1 MITRVMFDRILTG
14 TVLISFVYLLLF
26 YTNTYIFYS
35 ILSLLFVYAFYEW
48 LSMTDI
54 TNIKKMLYLLIL
66 ALCMFSL
73 YIYITPV
80 LLIFILYLSLVFW
93 IIIIILLKNYK
104 LLLNV
109 MSRNYL
115 SIGLFIFLTSWLC
128 VISLNNLDNKLYFE
142 LSLSS
147 DNLDSVTVYHF
158 LFIII
163 LISLSDISGYLI
175 GKKFGRTK
183 LIEKISPNK
192 TIEGF
197 IASIFVPTAIFY
209 VYFIIILS
217 YPFFILDLIFMILCC
232 IFCTV
237 GDLAV
242 SSYKRAFS
250 VKDSGNFLPGHG
262 GLLDRLD
269 SYLPTVFIY
278 KFWMFL

>member
-1 MITRVMFDRILTG
+1 MTTRVMFDRFLTG
-14 TVLISFVYLLLF
+14 TVLISFAYLLLF
-26 YTNTYIFYS
+26 YTNTYIFYI
-35 ILSLLFVYAFYEW
+35 ILSLLFIYAFYEW
-48 LSMTDI
+48 LSMTEI
-54 TNIKKMLYLLIL
+54 TNMKKILYLLIL
-66 ALCMFSL
+66 ALCMFIL
-73 YIYITPV
+73 YIYITPE

-93 IIIIILLKNYK
+93 ITILILLKNYK
-104 LLLNV
+104 LLLNI

-115 SIGLFIFLTSWLC
+115 GIGLFIFLTSWLC

-147 DNLDSVTVYHF
+147 DNLDSVTAYHF
-158 LFIII
+158 LFIIT

-175 GKKFGRTK
+175 GKKFGKTK
-183 LIEKISPNK
+183 LIETVSPNK

-197 IASIFVPTAIFY
+197 MASIIIPTSIFY
-209 VYFIIILS
+209 IYFIVILS
-217 YPFFILDLIFMILCC
+217 YPFFILDLVFMILCC

-237 GDLAV
+237 GDLAI

>member
-73 YIYITPV
+73 YIYINPV

-109 MSRNYL
+109 MSRNYI
-115 SIGLFIFLTSWLC
+115 SIGFFIFLTSWLC

-147 DNLDSVTVYHF
+147 STSVG
-158 LFIII
+158 LFTSSIK
-163 LISLSDISGYLI
+163 YL
-175 GKKFGRTK
+175 
-183 LIEKISPNK
+183 
-192 TIEGF
+192 
-197 IASIFVPTAIFY
+197 
-209 VYFIIILS
+209 
-217 YPFFILDLIFMILCC
+217 FF
-232 IFCTV
+232 
-237 GDLAV
+237 
-242 SSYKRAFS
+242 K
-250 VKDSGNFLPGHG
+250 
-262 GLLDRLD
+262 
-269 SYLPTVFIY
+269 
-278 KFWMFL
+278 

>member
-1 MITRVMFDRILTG
+1 MITRVMFERFLTG
-14 TVLISFVYLLLF
+14 TALILFIYLLLF

-35 ILSLLFVYAFYEW
+35 ILTLLFVYAFYEW
-48 LSMTDI
+48 LSITDI
-54 TNIKKMLYLLIL
+54 TYRRKLLYLLFL
-66 ALCMFSL
+66 PLGMFFS
-73 YIYITPV
+73 YIFITPEF
-80 LLIFILYLSLVFW
+80 LIFIFYLSLTFW
-93 IIIIILLKNYK
+93 IIILYLLKNCR
-104 LLLNV
+104 LLLNL
-109 MSRNYL
+109 MSSNYL

-128 VISLNNLDNKLYFE
+128 IISLNNLDNKLYFE

-147 DNLDSVTVYHF
+147 DNLDSVTAYHF

-175 GKKFGRTK
+175 GRKFGKTK

-192 TIEGF
+192 TTEGF
-197 IASIFVPTAIFY
+197 IASIFIPTILFY
-209 VYFIIILS
+209 IYFIEILS
-217 YPFFILDLIFMILCC
+217 YPFFLLDLVFMIVCC
-232 IFCTV
+232 ISCTV

>member
-1 MITRVMFDRILTG
+1 MFERFLTG
-14 TVLISFVYLLLF
+14 TALIVFVYLLLF
-26 YTNTYIFYS
+26 YTNTYIFYI
-35 ILSLLFVYAFYEW
+35 ILSLLFIYAFYEW
-48 LSMTDI
+48 LSMTEI
-54 TNIKKMLYLLIL
+54 TNMKKILYLLIL
-66 ALCMFSL
+66 ALCMFIL
-73 YIYITPV
+73 YIYITPE

-93 IIIIILLKNYK
+93 ITILILLKNYK
-104 LLLNV
+104 LLLNI

-115 SIGLFIFLTSWLC
+115 GIGLFIFLTSWLC

-147 DNLDSVTVYHF
+147 DNLDSVTAYHF
-158 LFIII
+158 LFIIT

-175 GKKFGRTK
+175 GKKFGKTK
-183 LIEKISPNK
+183 LIETVSPNK

-197 IASIFVPTAIFY
+197 MASIIIPTSIFY
-209 VYFIIILS
+209 IYFIVILS
-217 YPFFILDLIFMILCC
+217 YPFFILDLVFMILCC

-237 GDLAV
+237 GDLAI

>member
-1 MITRVMFDRILTG
+1 
-14 TVLISFVYLLLF
+14 
-26 YTNTYIFYS
+26 
-35 ILSLLFVYAFYEW
+35 
-48 LSMTDI
+48 
-54 TNIKKMLYLLIL
+54 ML
-66 ALCMFSL
+66 
-73 YIYITPV
+73 
-80 LLIFILYLSLVFW
+80 
-93 IIIIILLKNYK
+93 
-104 LLLNV
+104 
-109 MSRNYL
+109 RNYL

-147 DNLDSVTVYHF
+147 DNLDSVTAYHF

-183 LIEKISPNK
+183 LIETISPNK
-192 TIEGF
+192 TTEGF
-197 IASIFVPTAIFY
+197 IASIVIPTAIFY
-209 VYFIIILS
+209 IYFIVILS
-217 YPFFILDLIFMILCC
+217 YPFFILDLVFVTLCC

>member
-1 MITRVMFDRILTG
+1 MFDRFLTG
-14 TVLISFVYLLLF
+14 TALISFVYLLLF

-54 TNIKKMLYLLIL
+54 TNMKKILYLLIL
-66 ALCMFSL
+66 ALCMYSL
-73 YIYITPV
+73 YIYITPG
-80 LLIFILYLSLVFW
+80 LLIFVLYLSLVFW
-93 IIIIILLKNYK
+93 IIIVILLKNYK

-128 VISLNNLDNKLYFE
+128 VISLNNLDNKLYFK

-147 DNLDSVTVYHF
+147 DNLDSITVYHF
-158 LFIII
+158 LFIIT

-209 VYFIIILS
+209 IYFIIILS
-217 YPFFILDLIFMILCC
+217 YPFFILDLVFMILCC

-250 VKDSGNFLPGHG
+250 VKDSGNILPGHG

>member
-1 MITRVMFDRILTG
+1 MITRVMFDRFLTG
-14 TVLISFVYLLLF
+14 TVLISFAYLLLF
-26 YTNTYIFYS
+26 YTNTYIFYI
-35 ILSLLFVYAFYEW
+35 ILSLLFIYAFYEW
-48 LSMTDI
+48 LSMTEI
-54 TNIKKMLYLLIL
+54 TNMKKILYLLIL

-73 YIYITPV
+73 YIYITPE

-93 IIIIILLKNYK
+93 ITILILLKNYK
-104 LLLNV
+104 LLLNI

-115 SIGLFIFLTSWLC
+115 GIGLFIFLTSWLC

-147 DNLDSVTVYHF
+147 DNLDSVTAYHF
-158 LFIII
+158 LFIIT

-175 GKKFGRTK
+175 GKKFGKTK
-183 LIEKISPNK
+183 LIETVSPNK

-197 IASIFVPTAIFY
+197 MASIIIPTSIFY
-209 VYFIIILS
+209 IYFIVILS
-217 YPFFILDLIFMILCC
+217 YPFFILDLVFMILCC

-237 GDLAV
+237 GDLAI

>member
-48 LSMTDI
+48 LSMTDM
-54 TNIKKMLYLLIL
+54 TNMKKILYLFTL
-66 ALCMFSL
+66 ALCMFSI
-73 YIYITPV
+73 YIYITPG

-93 IIIIILLKNYK
+93 IIILILLKNYK
-104 LLLNV
+104 LLLKV

-158 LFIII
+158 LFIIT

>member
-1 MITRVMFDRILTG
+1 MFERFLTG
-14 TVLISFVYLLLF
+14 TALIFFVYLLLF

-54 TNIKKMLYLLIL
+54 TNIRKILYLLFL
-66 ALCMFSL
+66 AFSMLIL
-73 YIYITPV
+73 YIYITPE
-80 LLIFILYLSLVFW
+80 LLIFIFYLSIIFW
-93 IIIIILLKNYK
+93 IIILILLKNYK
-104 LLLNV
+104 LLLNL
-109 MSRNYL
+109 MLRNYL

-128 VISLNNLDNKLYFE
+128 IISLNNLDNKLYFE

-147 DNLDSVTVYHF
+147 DNLDSVTAYHF

-163 LISLSDISGYLI
+163 LISLSDISGYFI

-183 LIEKISPNK
+183 LIETISPNK
-192 TIEGF
+192 TTEGF
-197 IASIFVPTAIFY
+197 IASIVIPTAIFY
-209 VYFIIILS
+209 IYFIVILS
-217 YPFFILDLIFMILCC
+217 YPFFILDLVFVILCC

-250 VKDSGNFLPGHG
+250 VKDSGNFY
-262 GLLDRLD
+262 RAMVV
-269 SYLPTVFIY
+269 Y
-278 KFWMFL
+278 

>member
-1 MITRVMFDRILTG
+1 MFERFLTG
-14 TVLISFVYLLLF
+14 TALIFFVYLLLF
-26 YTNTYIFYS
+26 YTNTYIFYC

-54 TNIKKMLYLLIL
+54 TNIRKILYLLFL
-66 ALCMFSL
+66 TFSMLIL
-73 YIYITPV
+73 YIYITPE
-80 LLIFILYLSLVFW
+80 LLIFIFYLSIIFW
-93 IIIIILLKNYK
+93 IIILILLKNYK
-104 LLLNV
+104 LLLNL
-109 MSRNYL
+109 MLRNYL

-128 VISLNNLDNKLYFE
+128 IISLNNLDNKLYFE

-147 DNLDSVTVYHF
+147 DNLDSVTAYHF

-183 LIEKISPNK
+183 LIETISPNK
-192 TIEGF
+192 TTEGF
-197 IASIFVPTAIFY
+197 IASIVIPTAIFY
-209 VYFIIILS
+209 IYFIVILS
-217 YPFFILDLIFMILCC
+217 YPFFILDLVFVTLCC

>member
-1 MITRVMFDRILTG
+1 MFDRFLTG
-14 TVLISFVYLLLF
+14 TVLISFAYLLLF
-26 YTNTYIFYS
+26 YTNTYIFYI
-35 ILSLLFVYAFYEW
+35 ILSLLFIYAFYEW
-48 LSMTDI
+48 LSMTEI
-54 TNIKKMLYLLIL
+54 TNMKKILYLLIL
-66 ALCMFSL
+66 ALCMFIL
-73 YIYITPV
+73 YIYITPE

-93 IIIIILLKNYK
+93 ITILILLKNYK
-104 LLLNV
+104 LLLNI

-115 SIGLFIFLTSWLC
+115 GIGLFIFLTSWLC

-147 DNLDSVTVYHF
+147 DNLDSVTAYHF
-158 LFIII
+158 LFIIT

-175 GKKFGRTK
+175 GKKFGKTK
-183 LIEKISPNK
+183 LIETVSPNK

-197 IASIFVPTAIFY
+197 MASIIIPTSIFY
-209 VYFIIILS
+209 IYFIVILS
-217 YPFFILDLIFMILCC
+217 YPFFILDLVFMILCC

-237 GDLAV
+237 GDLAI